1 MVLTVGYDRE
11 SLTDPSCPPYHA
23 PVTVD
28 HYGRRVPKAAHGSET
43 LRAPTASSRE
53 LLQALTVLFDRIV
66 DRGLLVRRMYVVANH
81 VQRERDVQAEPEYVQ
96 LDLGL
101 PTKRRSRLG
110 ARNSPRVRANG
121 ECGRRAGYPRKIRQK
136 RHPEGHES
144 PRRRNCPP
152 EK

>member
-1 MVLTVGYDRE
+1 MADALALELARKGLVTDQMVLTVGYDRE
-11 SLTDPSCPPYHA
+11 SLTDPSCPPYHG

-81 VQRERDVQAEPEYVQ
+81 VQRERDVQDEPEYSADGKSPCRSAAARGIFIGAGIYF
-96 LDLGL
+96 L
-101 PTKRRSRLG
+101 TKD
-110 ARNSPRVRANG
+110 
-121 ECGRRAGYPRKIRQK
+121 RQSV
-136 RHPEGHES
+136 H
-144 PRRRNCPP
+144 
-152 EK
+152 